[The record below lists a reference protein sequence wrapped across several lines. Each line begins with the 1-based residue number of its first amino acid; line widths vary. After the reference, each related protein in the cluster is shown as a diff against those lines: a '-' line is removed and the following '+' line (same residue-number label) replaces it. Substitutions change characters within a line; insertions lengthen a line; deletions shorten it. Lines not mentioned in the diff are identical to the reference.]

1 MLSLRF
7 LANKPVNTTI
17 AIATM
22 TEIIDLVVTWTILT
36 ILFMMMS
43 SISRNLWIRRSK
55 SMLYRLNRI
64 KLQEIVS
71 LHHLLSHFSI
81 SIVRMRKRM
90 IKRVN
95 HLMMVFKAK
104 MVKTTK
110 TMRIMKKVKRKFKD
124 LKTSNPSSRT
134 LIFLILKI
142 SLLKF
147 MKLIRNTEMPI

>member
-64 KLQEIVS
+64 KLQETVS

-110 TMRIMKKVKRKFKD
+110 TMRIMKKV
-124 LKTSNPSSRT
+124 
-134 LIFLILKI
+134 
-142 SLLKF
+142 
-147 MKLIRNTEMPI
+147 